1 VKDELV
7 RLAKK
12 YHVVIGLSGKS
23 VAGDRN
29 PVPVNI
35 SLKHGTLNQVF
46 DAVVAADPSYK
57 WSTTSSGSV
66 HFVGGDPLPLVD
78 VAVRTFNTKKP
89 SRFAAGGVDQIPEV
103 SAWLKKNNCIMPHME
118 IVLGQRPEEWQPF
131 EVHTQGVPLS
141 AILDQLALKS
151 GGYFWSLVQYERQ
164 ACEMDVQF

>member
-1 VKDELV
+1 M
-7 RLAKK
+7 
-12 YHVVIGLSGKS
+12 
-23 VAGDRN
+23 AGDSN

-46 DAVVAADPSYK
+46 DAIVAADPSYR
-57 WSTTSSGSV
+57 WTATPSGSV
-66 HFVGGDPLPLVD
+66 HFLAGNPLPLVN
-78 VAVRTFNTKKP
+78 VRVRRFDGKNP
-89 SRFAAGGVDQIPEV
+89 SRFDEGSVDQIPEV
-103 SAWLKKNNCIMPHME
+103 SAWLKKNHCIMPHME